1 MSTYYITTP
10 IYYVNDAPHL
20 GHAYATI
27 ASDAL
32 ARFHR
37 AQGKDSYFL
46 TGTDEHGQK
55 IEQAASK
62 KGKAPQE
69 LADEVV
75 GRYQATW
82 KHLHIANSD
91 FIRTTDHR
99 HKLVVTEMWKRM
111 AARGDIYLGSYD
123 GYYCVDC
130 EAFYPE
136 SQLIEGKRCPTH
148 EREVEWLSE
157 ASYFF
162 RMSNYQDALLEHFA
176 KHPDFVRPENYRN
189 EVLSFIKSGLR
200 DLSVSRTTFRWGIP
214 VPGDPAHVIYVWID
228 ALTNYISALGGPGA
242 ELYDTYW
249 PADCHLIGKDI
260 LRFHAVY
267 WPCMLLSAGLPLPK
281 TVFVTGWWTLHGAKI
296 SKSMPATYV
305 EPNRLAEDLGAD
317 ALRYFLL
324 REVPLGLDGDFSYE
338 ALIGR
343 YNAELANDLGNLLNR
358 TLTMAGKFC
367 GGKVPAASV
376 EHAGAAHHGELVDV
390 ARKSIADSA
399 HHFAEYAP
407 SRALEAIWTLVR
419 ETNRYVDTCQPWK
432 LAKDADKRAELDHCM
447 RMALE
452 ALLCVARLVWPVMPG
467 KAAELAAQL
476 GVSAGQ
482 ASVMI
487 GTWPTP
493 ERFGQEL
500 EQGADIEHGQVLFP
514 RIDKDRQAAL
524 LEAWMPPQVIEQA
537 QAQAQTQ
544 AEKQAQAD
552 KDKASAAGEDAL
564 ERIPFAHFGKL
575 DLRVGEIKEAELVPK
590 ANKLLRLRVDLG
602 EAEPRQIV
610 AGIAGAFQP
619 DVLIGRK
626 VIVVANLEPATIR
639 GVESQ
644 GMILAAGEK
653 DILGLST
660 IDADVPVGTRVR

>member
-1 MSTYYITTP
+1 MSTFYITTP

-27 ASDAL
+27 ACDAL

-55 IEQAASK
+55 IEQAAQK
-62 KGKAPQE
+62 RGMAPQE

-82 KHLHIANSD
+82 KHLDIESND

-99 HKLVVTEMWKRM
+99 HQLVVTDMWKRM

-123 GYYCVDC
+123 GYYCVGC

-136 SQLIEGKRCPTH
+136 GQLLEGKRCPTH
-148 EREVEWLSE
+148 ESEVEWLSE
-157 ASYFF
+157 SSYFF

-176 KHPDFVRPENYRN
+176 NHPEFVRPENYRN
-189 EVLSFIKSGLR
+189 EILAFIKGGLR
-200 DLSVSRTTFRWGIP
+200 DLSVSRTTFGWGIP
-214 VPGDPAHVIYVWID
+214 VPNDPAHVIYVWID

-242 ELYDTYW
+242 ELYDRYW

-260 LRFHAVY
+260 LRFHTVY
-267 WPCMLLSAGLPLPK
+267 WPCMLLSAGLPLPR
-281 TVFVTGWWTLHGAKI
+281 TVFVTGWWTLQGAKI

-305 EPNRLAEDLGAD
+305 EPNRLAHDIGAD

-343 YNAELANDLGNLLNR
+343 YNAELANDLGNLLSR
-358 TLTMAGKFC
+358 TLTMTVKFC
-367 GGKVPAASV
+367 GGKVPAASA
-376 EHAGAAHHGELVDV
+376 ELAAAAHHGELAGV
-390 ARKSIADSA
+390 ARKSIEDSA
-399 HHFAEYAP
+399 RYFAEYAP

-432 LAKDADKRAELDHCM
+432 LAKAAGEPETRTALDHCM
-447 RMALE
+447 RTALE
-452 ALLCVARLVWPVMPG
+452 ALLCAARLVWPVMPR
-467 KAAELAAQL
+467 KAAELVAQL
-476 GVSAGQ
+476 GMNMSAD
-482 ASVMI
+482 AAMP

-493 ERFGQEL
+493 ERFGKEL
-500 EQGADIEHGQVLFP
+500 EQGAAIEQGEVLFP

-524 LEAWMPPQVIEQA
+524 LDAWTPPQLKA
-537 QAQAQTQ
+537 Q
-544 AEKQAQAD
+544 AEKEAQA
-552 KDKASAAGEDAL
+552 AAAGSAAED
-564 ERIPFAHFGKL
+564 EPRIPFAHFGKL

-590 ANKLLRLRVDLG
+590 TKNLVRLRVDLG
-602 EAEPRQIV
+602 EAAPRQIV
-610 AGIAGAFQP
+610 AGIAGAYAP
-619 DVLIGRK
+619 GVLIGRK

-653 DILGLST
+653 EILGLST
-660 IDADVPVGTRVR
+660 IDADVPVGTPVR